1 MKRTLLNAKLHRAI
15 VTGADLNYIGSISI
29 DAQLMKDANIL
40 PFEQV
45 SVVNLDNGQ
54 RWETYAIEAEP
65 GSGAIEV
72 KGGGARLVNVGD
84 IIIIMTYVEV
94 EEPIPASWKPR
105 LVMLNEKNQISEIL
119 EMDRRGYP
127 FPQQRR

>member
-29 DAQLMKDANIL
+29 DAQLMKEANIL

-72 KGGGARLVNVGD
+72 KGGGLVVQEWRPGYRLF
-84 IIIIMTYVEV
+84 
-94 EEPIPASWKPR
+94 
-105 LVMLNEKNQISEIL
+105 
-119 EMDRRGYP
+119 RRSL
-127 FPQQRR
+127 